1 MAIPSIA
8 AHRHFLEFVF
18 TPSVPYRLL
27 VMTSTEKHMSLC
39 ICKGS
44 CRQFTFRFPNSCH
57 ANRALH
63 LQKISCF
70 LWVVNAAIQPLEKSA
85 SKLLICN
92 GRIFNASGLR
102 VFDASR
108 DREKKGPERT
118 EAGERARNPIRGTFF
133 GCCASARRT
142 EARVKPTSKTTM
154 VLIAI
159 PACLLPFIA
168 GCLERFLANST
179 RTPLRCQSKC
189 RPMSRQ
195 APFKGLFWL
204 VRDPRRRSTDWV
216 RDREDGQEGD

>member
-1 MAIPSIA
+1 
-8 AHRHFLEFVF
+8 
-18 TPSVPYRLL
+18 
-27 VMTSTEKHMSLC
+27 MTSTEKHISLC

-168 GCLERFLANST
+168 GCPERFS
-179 RTPLRCQSKC
+179 CQLNPDAVEVSIEC

-195 APFKGLFWL
+195 APFKGLFCL
-204 VRDPRRRSTDWV
+204 VHDLRRRSTDWV